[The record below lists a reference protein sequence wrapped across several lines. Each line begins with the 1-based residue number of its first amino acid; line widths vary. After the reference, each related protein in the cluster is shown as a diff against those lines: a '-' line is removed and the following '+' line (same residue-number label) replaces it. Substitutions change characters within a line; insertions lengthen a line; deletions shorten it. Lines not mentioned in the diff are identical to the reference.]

1 MRKLIYF
8 EWKKIFKSKRNLA
21 IIGIVFLILLV
32 FISSNIEKDKQDR
45 EESAKQA
52 DFLADWYNK
61 ENVSYGKSYDKTNMY
76 ICKLYSDV
84 AKKRSEYFTQKASA
98 IRANDKEA
106 ELQADITYYETQ
118 LRYYVDGALYTGAS
132 TWETR
137 LQNII
142 YSNKEI
148 FQDMLNYNYQGKGN
162 ISELYGEYVKIPSML
177 IGTGDQIAETLT
189 YYGEKLDFAKQLEK
203 ENAPMLRVN
212 EMKGYNFLYRAF
224 KDVFPYMSLII
235 ILLIL
240 ADIMSAERDYGSYKF
255 LLLQPISRGKVLL
268 AKLVAAITSAWT
280 IILLPMFICFLVVGL
295 VNGFGSSRYPVIK
308 STETYTTTKP
318 IQTDIEY
325 TRGTAY
331 VGDFFSEFSGNVD
344 NGYRLYE
351 YRNGGLFM
359 GISEYAASTEFS
371 YFAVPNG
378 DYFEVNKLAVYNPDY
393 NGLPNRVVDII
404 MNPFFEYVNIGT
416 FLLQMLPGV
425 LLYLMFGALLGLCI
439 STVTQHS
446 LISLVLCILIGG
458 GGSVLLSNVS
468 GKIGKFLPFS
478 YGNVVGCM
486 QGLYNRTMLQ
496 GMLVLVCI
504 NIILYVISY
513 VAFTKRDII
522 C

>member
-61 ENVSYGKSYDKTNMY
+61 ENISYGKSYDKTNMY

-84 AKKRSEYFTQKASA
+84 AKKRGEYFTKKAST
-98 IRANDKEA
+98 IRANDKEG
-106 ELQADITYYETQ
+106 ELQADIAYYEAQ
-118 LRYYVDGALYTGAS
+118 LRYYVEGDLYTGS
-132 TWETR
+132 SIWEVT
-137 LQNII
+137 LQNTI

-148 FQDMLNYNYQGKGN
+148 FQDMLNYEYQEKGN
-162 ISELYGEYVKIPSML
+162 KSELYGEYVKIPSML
-177 IGTGDQIAETLT
+177 IGTEFQIVETLT
-189 YYGEKLDFAKQLEK
+189 YFREKLDFAKQLEK

-212 EMKGYNFLYRAF
+212 EMKGYNFLYRTF
-224 KDVFPYMSLII
+224 KDIFPYMSLII

-240 ADIMSAERDYGSYKF
+240 ADIMSTERDYGSYKF

-268 AKLVAAITSAWT
+268 AKLVAAVTSAWL
-280 IILLPMFICFLVVGL
+280 IILLPIFLCFLLVGM

-308 STETYTTTKP
+308 STETYTTTEP

-331 VGDFFSEFSGNVD
+331 VGDFFSELNGNVD

-351 YRNGGLFM
+351 YRNGGLYM
-359 GISEYAASTEFS
+359 GISEYAASLEFS
-371 YFAVPNG
+371 YFTIPNG
-378 DYFEVNKLAVYNPDY
+378 IYFEQNKLAVYNPNY
-393 NGLPNRVVDII
+393 SRLPDKVVDTI
-404 MNPFFEYVNIGT
+404 MNPFFKYVTITT

-446 LISLVLCILIGG
+446 LISFVMCILIGG

-496 GMLVLVCI
+496 GILVLVCI
-504 NIILYVISY
+504 DIILYVISY
-513 VAFTKRDII
+513 VAFRKRDII